1 MRNAGGKLKRC
12 CLLVRPGALVRTGPQ
27 AGAAQQSQHPIG
39 QTTIL
44 QLRSPHSSNGALL
57 IASAGCKVP
66 GHCEAAVSAG
76 CCHADC

>member
-12 CLLVRPGALVRTGPQ
+12 CLLVRPGALVRTGSSGRRSS
-27 AGAAQQSQHPIG
+27 ALQHLIG

-44 QLRSPHSSNGALL
+44 QLRSPHSSNGTLL